1 MNNLAL
7 HNLTPVTETDIN
19 ELVSQ
24 WYKKLDVHAP
34 MVEILP
40 LLADQ
45 DLEMV
50 FPETT
55 AYGYAGF
62 ESWYQR
68 VIRVFFDEI
77 HTLKEVTPTP
87 VDDTTEVKIVVQ
99 WQASMWNPPN
109 PKSDRINCDAYQR
122 WVTRRSPTTDK
133 PIIVKYI
140 VDKLEYHEGSA
151 RI

>member
-1 MNNLAL
+1 MSKLTLDHLA
-7 HNLTPVTETDIN
+7 PVTETDIN
-19 ELVSQ
+19 ELVSL
-24 WYKKLDVHAP
+24 WYKKLDIHAP

-55 AYGYAGF
+55 AHGYPGF

-77 HTLKEVTPTP
+77 HTVKEVTSTP
-87 VDDTTEVKIVVQ
+87 GNKTTEVKIVVQ

-109 PKSDRINCDAYQR
+109 PNSDRINCDAYQT
-122 WVTRRSPTTDK
+122 WVIQRSPVSGK
-133 PIIVKYI
+133 PIIVKYV
-140 VDKLEYHEGSA
+140 VDKLEYHAGSA
-151 RI
+151 RL

>member
-1 MNNLAL
+1 MSNLTL
-7 HNLTPVTETDIN
+7 NNLTPVTETDIN

-62 ESWYQR
+62 ENWYQR

-77 HTLKEVTPTP
+77 HTLREVTSNPAN
-87 VDDTTEVKIVVQ
+87 DTTEVKIVVH
-99 WQASMWNPPN
+99 WQARMWNPPN
-109 PKSDRINCDAYQR
+109 PKSDRINCDAYQT
-122 WVTRRSPTTDK
+122 WVIQRSLASGK

-140 VDKLEYHEGSA
+140 VDKLEYHAGSA
-151 RI
+151 RL